1 MLLLK
6 FIHSTCIAGG
16 FFIRITKSSPADGL
30 LLKYYFLA
38 SKGPT
43 EVWGGMSV
51 LQIYEDRIT
60 LPSPIAALSIT
71 LP

>member
-1 MLLLK
+1 MLNK
-6 FIHSTCIAGG
+6 TGA
-16 FFIRITKSSPADGL
+16 FFLPKSSPADGL
-30 LLKYYFLA
+30 LLKSYFLD

-43 EVWGGMSV
+43 QVWGGMSV

-60 LPSPIAALSIT
+60 LPSPVAALSIT